1 MKSTSL
7 ISYLKF
13 NGINMNGKLFT
24 DALRNKSNANLTC
37 YYFLQIVCKLLLLDL
52 IFRNF
57 LSISKKLRR
66 ENFPRRPHAIKSYA
80 N

>member
-57 LSISKKLRR
+57 SYPYL
-66 ENFPRRPHAIKSYA
+66 KSCGEKTFQEGPKQ
-80 N
+80 

>member
-1 MKSTSL
+1 MS
-7 ISYLKF
+7 
-13 NGINMNGKLFT
+13 GKLFT

-57 LSISKKLRR
+57 SHPYLKKLRR
-66 ENFPRRPHAIKSYA
+66 ENFPRRPHAIKSCA
-80 N
+80 NLS